1 MTTWSTATTARSRW
15 ARAGGRAVSGRARSR
30 EAYGTWRSSKSTT
43 TEARATSSARGSR
56 RNWKRTRCSTGKRSR
71 AKRTSNARV
80 VYAPGDEEEE
90 ARERAASSASSAS
103 ASSTHSER
111 EGRSPS
117 RRQSR
122 EGFGE
127 THSAARSGCI
137 GAGVTP
143 TANAQRGA
151 RDAVPSSARRARQRT
166 AYQPC
171 ERRSRLENSWKYT
184 PTASV
189 DDARGADA
197 GEADAIVAR
206 SRAKGG
212 RRAASVSPRAGRPR
226 APPTAELTTTKRR
239 ACRGIGRISDS
250 DLIRVGSGKINS
262 SIDGYARTQRSA
274 LIGGEQI
281 PCPV

>member
-1 MTTWSTATTARSRW
+1 MRYQPKTIYQDSDLTKMPD
-15 ARAGGRAVSGRARSR
+15 SGP
-30 EAYGTWRSSKSTT
+30 AYTIKIAE
-43 TEARATSSARGSR
+43 TEE
-56 RNWKRTRCSTGKRSR
+56 
-71 AKRTSNARV
+71 
-80 VYAPGDEEEE
+80 DL
-90 ARERAASSASSAS
+90 RAAQALRYEVFVKELGEQIPFY
-103 ASSTHSER
+103 HER
-111 EGRSPS
+111 HIVKPGIT
-117 RRQSR
+117 
-122 EGFGE
+122 GW
-127 THSAARSGCI
+127 
-137 GAGVTP
+137 
-143 TANAQRGA
+143 AQLNFPYG
-151 RDAVPSSARRARQRT
+151 
-166 AYQPC
+166 
-171 ERRSRLENSWKYT
+171 
-184 PTASV
+184 ASV